1 MELRL
6 HVVEALVERCVD
18 CPSAKS
24 PINEIN
30 GEWRC
35 KQAAELDDKG
45 NITGHRRI
53 PVEQSW
59 NGFPD
64 WCPLAKI
71 SQRGWAKKE
80 ANLKIKYR
88 AAGRVGRINP
98 PAGEGW

>member
-6 HVVEALVERCVD
+6 HVVEAPVERCVD

-45 NITGHRRI
+45 NITGHRII
-53 PVEQSW
+53 PMVEAW
-59 NGFPD
+59 HGFPA
-64 WCPLAKI
+64 WCPLVKTTQQKWSKKVADRKI
-71 SQRGWAKKE
+71 Q
-80 ANLKIKYR
+80 YR

-98 PAGEGW
+98 PAGEDW